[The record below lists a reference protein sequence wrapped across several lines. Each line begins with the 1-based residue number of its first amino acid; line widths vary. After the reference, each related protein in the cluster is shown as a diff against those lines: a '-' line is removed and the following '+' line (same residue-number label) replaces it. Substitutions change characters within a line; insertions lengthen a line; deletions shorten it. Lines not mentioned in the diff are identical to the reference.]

1 MEPPQ
6 IRTIAV
12 AIDGSTFGE
21 LALEFAIDL
30 AKKYKAGIRVVTVI
44 PPLIATN
51 FGAMTYIPQTTWE
64 EQAKP
69 FREASERAGQSA
81 KSAGVSSV
89 TSEVL
94 DGPVVETLLTYLET
108 HPVDLLVVGSRGLT
122 AGKRLLLGSVS
133 DALVHHAMCPV
144 LVVRV
149 PPGARSP

>member
-1 MEPPQ
+1 MEPPR

-30 AKKYKAGIRVVTVI
+30 AKKYQAGIRVVTVI

-69 FREASERAGQSA
+69 FREAIERAGQSA

-89 TSEVL
+89 TSETL

-133 DALVHHAMCPV
+133 DALVHHATCPV
-144 LVVRV
+144 LVVRAR
-149 PPGARSP
+149 PGARSP